1 RKMLSKGIG
10 GYMKS
15 FAVALALTGT
25 LLLNSSW
32 AETRLLLERK
42 IPLGE
47 VRGRIDHLAVDLK
60 RNRLFVA
67 ELENDTVAVVDLNA
81 YQVIEVISGLKKPQ
95 GLGYHP
101 STDALY
107 VANGGDGTLA
117 IFRGDDYRAI
127 ARMPLGED
135 ADNVRV
141 DAVSNQVIVAYS
153 GGLAV
158 IDPASRS
165 KVANIELKTHPQG
178 FPPPPTRKPIRA
190 NDPTNQ
196 AIVLVGRAAGRE
208 IARWPLG
215 NGTNFPMALNEKAG
229 HVVVAFR
236 NPPGLAAFSMSDG
249 APVVNVELCA
259 DADDAFVDEK
269 RERVYV
275 SCGAGY
281 LDVFDARENAYRRRS
296 HIGTTPGARTSL
308 FAPEFDL
315 LFVAARAT
323 SSERAAIWVFRQ
335 DYTRDE

>member
-1 RKMLSKGIG
+1 MR
-10 GYMKS
+10 S

-25 LLLNSSW
+25 LLVDSSW

-67 ELENDTVAVVDLNA
+67 ELENDTVAVVDVDA
-81 YQVIEVISGLKKPQ
+81 YKVVEIISGLKKPQ
-95 GLGYHP
+95 GLGYHA

-107 VANGGDGTLA
+107 AANGGDGTLA

-127 ARMPLGED
+127 ARMPLGQD

-141 DAVSNQVIVAYS
+141 DAVGNQVIVAYS

-165 KVANIELKTHPQG
+165 KVVDIELKTHPEG
-178 FPPPPTRKPIRA
+178 FQLDRSRNRILA
-190 NDPTNQ
+190 NDPTKQ
-196 AIVLVGRAAGRE
+196 AIVVVDRAARRE
-208 IARWPLG
+208 VARWPTG

-229 HVVVAFR
+229 HIVVALR
-236 NPPGLAAFSMSDG
+236 NPPGLASFSMNDG

-259 DADDAFVDEK
+259 DADDAFVDAK

-275 SCGAGY
+275 SCGDGY
-281 LDVFDARENAYRRRS
+281 LDVFDAGENAYHRIS
-296 HIGTTPGARTSL
+296 HIATAAGARTSL
-308 FAPEFDL
+308 FVPELDL
-315 LFVAARAT
+315 LFIAARAT
-323 SSERAAIWVFRQ
+323 SSEAASIWVFRPN
-335 DYTRDE
+335 DATDESLQ

>member
-1 RKMLSKGIG
+1 
-10 GYMKS
+10 
-15 FAVALALTGT
+15 
-25 LLLNSSW
+25 
-32 AETRLLLERK
+32 
-42 IPLGE
+42 
-47 VRGRIDHLAVDLK
+47 
-60 RNRLFVA
+60 
-67 ELENDTVAVVDLNA
+67 
-81 YQVIEVISGLKKPQ
+81 
-95 GLGYHP
+95 
-101 STDALY
+101 
-107 VANGGDGTLA
+107 

-165 KVANIELKTHPQG
+165 KVANIELKTHPEG
-178 FPPPPTRKPIRA
+178 FQLDRSPNRILA

-196 AIVLVGRAAGRE
+196 AIVLVDRAAGRE

-275 SCGAGY
+275 SCGEGY
-281 LDVFDARENAYRRRS
+281 LDVFDARENAYRRIS
-296 HIGTTPGARTSL
+296 HIDTTPRAGASL
-308 FAPEFDL
+308 CGAEFDL
-315 LFVAARAT
+315 LLRGARGT
-323 SSERAAIWVFRQ
+323 SSEPAAFWVFRQ

>member
-1 RKMLSKGIG
+1 
-10 GYMKS
+10 MKS

-25 LLLNSSW
+25 LLMDTSW

-165 KVANIELKTHPQG
+165 KVANIELKTHPEG
-178 FPPPPTRKPIRA
+178 FQLDRSRNRILA

-196 AIVLVGRAAGRE
+196 AIVLVDRAAGRE

-275 SCGAGY
+275 SCGEGY
-281 LDVFDARENAYRRRS
+281 LDVFDARENAYRRIS
-296 HIGTTPGARTSL
+296 HIDTTPGARTSL

-323 SSERAAIWVFRQ
+323 SSEPAAIWVFRQ